1 MKTVSTTTA
10 RATGNKN
17 HPRRKIGEI
26 LVAAGVVDAKNLALA
41 IETQKA
47 QGKKLGQ
54 VLIDMGVTDDVQIA
68 RALSTQLNIPFLRI
82 RPDTV
87 KSEAVALVPR
97 EITENYTLIPICIT
111 DHQLVVAMVN
121 PLEFYAVDDLR
132 FVTQMPV
139 SIAVAPLSDIVTAL
153 AQFYPNTGLDSI
165 SFPGQEGD
173 ESIELIKQKDA
184 DEIAPEKLLKITEL
198 PPVVRFANSIL
209 SDAIKMNASDLHIEP
224 QKAAV
229 LVRYRVDGIMREML
243 TTDKHVHASL
253 VSRLKVVSGMDISI
267 RRKPQDGRA
276 QVRCKGKAYDLRVS
290 SIPTSYG
297 EKITIRILS
306 PDRGLIGNADIGFP
320 PDLLAWLT
328 DTITRPQGLFLV
340 TGPTGSGKSSTL
352 YACLN
357 HVNSP
362 QVNIVT
368 VEDPVE
374 FDIDGINQ
382 VQINPKAGVTFAG
395 SLRSILRQD
404 PDIVMVGEI
413 RDRETAAIA
422 FQAAQTGHLVLSS
435 LHTND
440 APSAVVRLLDLG
452 VDPFLV
458 APSLIAV
465 VGQRLVRRICS
476 GCRVAE
482 PANLELLSKLASHLV
497 TNQPAIFYKG
507 AGCEACQF
515 TGYAGRMG
523 IFEMYRVTP
532 ATGRLITATVND
544 QALKAAAHADG
555 YRELF
560 EDGLAKA
567 VKGLTTIEELLRVAP
582 PAAREDASRTDIP
595 LVAGGV
601 TEEEDVFSRESVH
614 AAVRS
619 VRPLKVLVVDDSDI
633 VLKVIG
639 NVLESHDF
647 LVETAEDG
655 EAALRLALRE
665 KPDLV
670 ITDLQMPKMDGLE
683 LVAKLRTHMA
693 TRYTP
698 IIILTA
704 QDEVDSEVQGIAAG
718 ADDYLAKPINPR
730 RLMVRVNRLLTRQ
743 AAHD

>member
-1 MKTVSTTTA
+1 MKSVAFTPDKKSESKVP
-10 RATGNKN
+10 R
-17 HPRRKIGEI
+17 RRKIGEI
-26 LVAAGVVDAKNLALA
+26 LVAAGLIDPDHLDRAVEIQAS
-41 IETQKA
+41 

-68 RALSTQLNIPFLRI
+68 QALATQLDIPFLRI
-82 RPDTV
+82 RPDTI
-87 KSEAVALVPR
+87 SPAAVALVPR
-97 EITENYTLIPICIT
+97 EITENYTLIPERIT
-111 DHQLVVAMVN
+111 GHKLVVAMVN

-139 SIAVAPLSDIVTAL
+139 EIHVAPQSDIVAAL
-153 AQFYPNTGLDSI
+153 EAHYPGSGLDLKP
-165 SFPGQEGD
+165 FPGQESD
-173 ESIELIKQKDA
+173 ESIELVKTRDNDDIDTEA
-184 DEIAPEKLLKITEL
+184 LLKITAL
-198 PPVVRFANSIL
+198 PPVVRFANSIIA
-209 SDAIKMNASDLHIEP
+209 DAIKMNASDLHIEP
-224 QKAAV
+224 QKTAV
-229 LVRYRVDGIMREML
+229 IVRYRVDGIMREVL

-253 VSRLKVVSGMDISI
+253 VSRLKLVAGMDISI
-267 RRKPQDGRA
+267 RRKPQDGKA
-276 QVRCKGKAYDLRVS
+276 QVRCRGKAYDLRVS

-306 PDRGLIGNADIGFP
+306 PDRALVGIADIGLP
-320 PDLLAWLT
+320 PDILGWLEAA
-328 DTITRPQGLFLV
+328 IARPQGMFLV

-357 HVNSP
+357 QVKSP

-374 FDIDGINQ
+374 FDIEGISQ

-395 SLRSILRQD
+395 GLRSILRQD

-413 RDRETAAIA
+413 RDGETAAIA

-465 VGQRLVRRICS
+465 LGQRLVRRICS
-476 GCRVAE
+476 ECRTEE
-482 PANLELLSKLASHLV
+482 PADFELLSKLAPHLV
-497 TNQPAIFYKG
+497 SDQAPVFYKG

-523 IFEMYRVTP
+523 IFEMFRVTP
-532 ATGRLITATVND
+532 ATGRLMTAAVND
-544 QALKAAAHADG
+544 QALKAAAQADG

-567 VKGLTTIEELLRVAP
+567 VRGQTTIEELLRVAP
-582 PAAREDASRTDIP
+582 PAPREDAAPSDIP
-595 LVAGGV
+595 LVEGGV
-601 TEEEDVFSRESVH
+601 TEEEEVLARESLH
-614 AAVRS
+614 SAVKS

-655 EAALRLALRE
+655 EAGLRLALRE
-665 KPDLV
+665 KPDMV
-670 ITDLQMPKMDGLE
+670 ITDLQMPKMDGLT
-683 LVAKLRTHMA
+683 LV
-693 TRYTP
+693 
-698 IIILTA
+698 
-704 QDEVDSEVQGIAAG
+704 
-718 ADDYLAKPINPR
+718 
-730 RLMVRVNRLLTRQ
+730 
-743 AAHD
+743 